1 MRSVGREGTSSE
13 SCGVSRRGARAFA
26 REGGDGA
33 EFAYVALEGA
43 TYASK
48 KFGSKSEIAK
58 WAAVGNASERGQSV
72 ARDARREGYRI

>member
-1 MRSVGREGTSSE
+1 MKVLKKSDVDALGRAKGYVERE
-13 SCGVSRRGARAFA
+13 LRCFEEGARAFA
-26 REGGDGA
+26 LEGGDGA

-58 WAAVGNASERGQSV
+58 WAVVGNASERG
-72 ARDARREGYRI
+72 